1 MQKIKLEKINRKDGT
16 KEIIE
21 IYDSFS
27 PSRLENESREEY
39 LNRRLFMKEMEIS
52 RKRKKNMIHI
62 SSQLIPKVNEKGKI
76 EIIDGKV
83 MWVGVTKGVTYTKQT
98 NE

>member
-1 MQKIKLEKINRKDGT
+1 MQKIKLEKTNRKDGT
-16 KEIIE
+16 KEVIE
-21 IYDSFS
+21 IFDSFS
-27 PSRLENESREEY
+27 PGRLEDESREEY
-39 LNRRLFMKEMEIS
+39 LNRRLFMKEMEKA
-52 RKRKKNMIHI
+52 RKRKRNMIHI